1 MWKCSAT
8 GDLWMASS
16 LRPMC
21 FKDTFCFA
29 YVLFATLSA
38 GDLVDANADL
48 QFVCHLSVTDA
59 PEDNLAIW
67 VGAIA
72 CK

>member
-1 MWKCSAT
+1 
-8 GDLWMASS
+8 
-16 LRPMC
+16 MC